1 MRTEIKSNKLSKS
14 FLKFLTAQVFII
26 LAGILLDMVL
36 ILFVYQMS
44 QSLFDTSMILV
55 VGSIS
60 RILGSILLSNIFDK
74 ISAKWIMLGA
84 LIAKVFIIIILL
96 ICTYRYIYIVL
107 ISKFLLSLL
116 DSAISP
122 AQGVLLA
129 DIIKED
135 RIRLNG
141 IFYTVIQVFQT
152 ATWTFGIP
160 FVLFL
165 NPFAAFCVIIL
176 MITISLWLLK
186 KIDTKDRV
194 QTNLLP
200 YFERLKQGWYDL
212 FHITELWNITIMD
225 TCESIANVIWTQTFL
240 LFFTT
245 SFLNLSEEWW
255 GFQGAAYFVGS
266 IVGGIISIRYSK
278 YISQFGGKVIFFS
291 SLVVAIFTGI
301 YAFNKVAFL
310 ALVIN
315 FFIGIP
321 YQIRD
326 LVQQSLIQEK
336 SPTYSIGR
344 VFSLRQLILTITSSG
359 SLAIFSY
366 LSSRIGIQAVYLIAT
381 IIYAIVTIW
390 ILLNRKI
397 IKFKIEE

>member
-26 LAGILLDMVL
+26 LAGIFLDMVL

-84 LIAKVFIIIILL
+84 LIAKVFIIMLL
-96 ICTYRYIYIVL
+96 ICNYRYIYLVL

-116 DSAISP
+116 DNAISP

-278 YISQFGGKVIFFS
+278 YISQLGGKVIFFS
-291 SLVVAIFTGI
+291 SLLVAIFTGI

>member
-84 LIAKVFIIIILL
+84 LIAKVFIIILL
-96 ICTYRYIYIVL
+96 ICTYRYIYLVL

-129 DIIKED
+129 DINKED

-278 YISQFGGKVIFFS
+278 YISQLGGKVIFFS
-291 SLVVAIFTGI
+291 SLLVAILTGI

-397 IKFKIEE
+397 INFKIEE

>member
-84 LIAKVFIIIILL
+84 LIAKVLIILLL
-96 ICTYRYIYIVL
+96 ICTYRYIYLVL

-225 TCESIANVIWTQTFL
+225 TFESIANVIWTQTFL

-278 YISQFGGKVIFFS
+278 YISQLGGKVIFFS
-291 SLVVAIFTGI
+291 SLLVAILTGI

-366 LSSRIGIQAVYLIAT
+366 LSSRIGIQAVYMIAT

-397 IKFKIEE
+397 IKFKIE

>member
-84 LIAKVFIIIILL
+84 LITKVFIIILL
-96 ICTYRYIYIVL
+96 ICTYRYIYLVL

-186 KIDTKDRV
+186 KIDIKDRV

-245 SFLNLSEEWW
+245 RFLNLSEEWW

-301 YAFNKVAFL
+301 YALNKVAFL

>member
-84 LIAKVFIIIILL
+84 LIAKVFIIIIIILL
-96 ICTYRYIYIVL
+96 ICTYRYIYLVL

-160 FVLFL
+160 FILFL

-225 TCESIANVIWTQTFL
+225 TCESIANVIWTETFL

-278 YISQFGGKVIFFS
+278 YISQLGERLSYSHHFW
-291 SLVVAIFTGI
+291 LL
-301 YAFNKVAFL
+301 FL
-310 ALVIN
+310 QVYTL
-315 FFIGIP
+315 
-321 YQIRD
+321 
-326 LVQQSLIQEK
+326 LIK
-336 SPTYSIGR
+336 
-344 VFSLRQLILTITSSG
+344 
-359 SLAIFSY
+359 
-366 LSSRIGIQAVYLIAT
+366 
-381 IIYAIVTIW
+381 
-390 ILLNRKI
+390 
-397 IKFKIEE
+397 

>member
-1 MRTEIKSNKLSKS
+1 VRTEIKSNKLSKS

-84 LIAKVFIIIILL
+84 LIAKVLIILLL
-96 ICTYRYIYIVL
+96 ICTYRYIYLVL

-225 TCESIANVIWTQTFL
+225 TFESIANVIWTQTFL

-278 YISQFGGKVIFFS
+278 YISQLGGKVIFFS
-291 SLVVAIFTGI
+291 SLLVAILTGI

-366 LSSRIGIQAVYLIAT
+366 LSSRIGIQAVYMIAT

-397 IKFKIEE
+397 IKFKIE

>member
-1 MRTEIKSNKLSKS
+1 VRTEIKSNKLSKS

-84 LIAKVFIIIILL
+84 LIAKVFIIILL

-176 MITISLWLLK
+176 MITVSLWLLK

>member
-26 LAGILLDMVL
+26 LAGIFLDMVL

-84 LIAKVFIIIILL
+84 LIAKVFIIMLL
-96 ICTYRYIYIVL
+96 ICNYRYIYLVL

-278 YISQFGGKVIFFS
+278 YISQLGGKVIFFS
-291 SLVVAIFTGI
+291 SLLVAIFTGI

>member
-1 MRTEIKSNKLSKS
+1 MRTEIKRNKLSKS

-84 LIAKVFIIIILL
+84 LIGKVFIIILL

-397 IKFKIEE
+397 IKFKIEEQ